1 MPPPVQQGAKLLSEE
16 ANIAPI
22 LLLQQTRLVRL
33 KLEQPTDL
41 VKENQQ
47 IPTLLEEFEL
57 RPQQTLHTLPGGSRR
72 PHRTAALPKETFKPL
87 VEEMLNDCGLRWEV
101 LIEGPLPDIGRFRN
115 VLDGGLV
122 YSILGE

>member
-57 RPQQTLHTLPGGSRR
+57 RPQQTLHTVPGGLRR
-72 PHRTAALPKETFKPL
+72 PHLAAALPKETFEPL
-87 VEEMLNDCGLRWEV
+87 MEEMLND
-101 LIEGPLPDIGRFRN
+101 FR
-115 VLDGGLV
+115 LLF
-122 YSILGE
+122 